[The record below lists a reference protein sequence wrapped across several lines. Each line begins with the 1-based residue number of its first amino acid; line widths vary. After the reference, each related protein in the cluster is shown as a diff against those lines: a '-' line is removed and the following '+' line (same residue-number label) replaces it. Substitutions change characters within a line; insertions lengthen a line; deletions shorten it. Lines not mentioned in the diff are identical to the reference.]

1 MPGFDNIVLVGFMG
15 CGKSTVAAELA
26 GRCAWQYVDLDE
38 VIVSQAGRSIPVI
51 FAEDGEDTFRRLE
64 TEALRGLVG
73 RRGLVVAAGGG
84 IVLRRENWNLMR
96 QLGPVVFL
104 QTDPGV
110 IRSRLQGPSG
120 RPLADG
126 QSWADILA
134 HYQQRLPFYR
144 QADVTVELTD
154 ESPEEIAGIVLRA
167 IENGLNGKNG

>member
-26 GRCAWQYVDLDE
+26 RKCAWQAVDLDE
-38 VIVSQAGRSIPVI
+38 LIVSQAGRSIPGI
-51 FAEDGEDTFRRLE
+51 FAEDGENTFRQLE
-64 TEALRGLVG
+64 TEALRNLVG
-73 RRGLVVAAGGG
+73 RRGLVVATGGG
-84 IVLRRENWNLMR
+84 IVLREENWNLMR

-126 QSWADILA
+126 QSWSDILA
-134 HYQQRLPFYR
+134 RYQQRLPLYR
-144 QADVTVELTD
+144 QADVTVDLTE
-154 ESPEEIAGIVLRA
+154 ESPGEIAGIVLGA
-167 IENGLNGKNG
+167 IENWLDGKNG